1 MGTLYVGTRCFYEEN
16 GELWDSPRKQ
26 TRFDPV
32 TFEMIVVDSAQP
44 PAEVPVVAVPAAVEN
59 KCPDCGFVAKSKA
72 GLSVHAL
79 SHKHGT
85 ITTSDKLEEWQ

>member
-1 MGTLYVGTRCFYEEN
+1 
-16 GELWDSPRKQ
+16 
-26 TRFDPV
+26 
-32 TFEMIVVDSAQP
+32 MIVVDSAQAP
-44 PAEVPVVAVPAAVEN
+44 EEVPVVAEVVEN

-85 ITTSDKLEEWQ
+85 ITTSDKLEE